1 MAGCGAIGLNECPLE
16 EEPGVPG
23 IAPSPACNAY
33 SVLREEGSIRI
44 EWSLT
49 ANEKGSVFSVQRS
62 PASRRAF
69 REIRE
74 IEAGPG
80 ELDFMYFDLS
90 CVPGSSY
97 RYRVVYR
104 PACGDPCILFETAKY
119 VASATPTALHPN
131 RPNPFSAVTELRFS
145 VGEKAKTSLAI
156 YDVGGRLVRVLAN
169 SMTLEPGAYRATWN
183 GRDDAGRPA
192 TAGVY
197 FCRMKAGEETITR
210 KLILVR

>member
-1 MAGCGAIGLNECPLE
+1 MAGCGAVGLNEC
-16 EEPGVPG
+16 EPEVEPDASG
-23 IAPSPACNAY
+23 IAPSPACSEY
-33 SVLREEGSIRI
+33 GVLREEGSIRI
-44 EWSLT
+44 EWSMT
-49 ANEKGSVFSVQRS
+49 ASAEGSVFSVQRT
-62 PASRRAF
+62 PASRRAY

-90 CVPGSSY
+90 CLPGSAY

-104 PACGDPCILFETAKY
+104 PACGDACILFETARY
-119 VASATPTALHPN
+119 VAAATPTALHPN

-145 VGEKAKTSLAI
+145 VGERSKTSLAI
-156 YDVGGRLVRVLAN
+156 YDVEGRLVRLLADT
-169 SMTLEPGAYRATWN
+169 TLEAGSYRATWN
-183 GRDDAGRPA
+183 GRDAAGRSV

-197 FCRMKAGEETITR
+197 FCRLMAGEETISR